1 LKEEGETGLL
11 VSKKDEFLKYENK
24 KKTIVSIVFIFI
36 IIQFKINHASK
47 LFIKSQN

>member
-1 LKEEGETGLL
+1 LKQDYKNDSL